1 MDPNDNSDET
11 NEYRLDEDLME
22 DMDEFETT
30 AVLKDHGAY
39 SRTSDTLQMEAL
51 SPSDDFLED
60 IDSPTLTGIFDKK

>member
-1 MDPNDNSDET
+1 MNQSDRSDQTGEL
-11 NEYRLDEDLME
+11 RLDEDVMD

-39 SRTSDTLQMEAL
+39 SRSSDTLEMEGL
-51 SPSDDFLED
+51 KPSDDFLED

>member
-1 MDPNDNSDET
+1 MNPNDNSDQT

-22 DMDEFETT
+22 DMEEFETT

-39 SRTSDTLQMEAL
+39 SRTSDTLQMEGL
-51 SPSDDFLED
+51 SPSDDFLDD